1 MQVETIEKPSPSKSK
16 AALDVVTI
24 KQADLERMLKAP
36 LVMTAEDV
44 ANANKEAI
52 VKREAAQA
60 VSKARKERM
69 LRLEEEAKK
78 TAVPTE
84 TALLKTQADG
94 ATLSRAQYLLQEEKD
109 AVKRMNQMM
118 LYSKCVTIRDAQI
131 EEKRQMMQV
140 RESMSMR
147 AESDH
152 AVAFR
157 PI

>member
-1 MQVETIEKPSPSKSK
+1 MQGGETKEKSGLSRTNRRGIIAP
-16 AALDVVTI
+16 DVVTL
-24 KQADLERMLKAP
+24 KKADLDRMLQP
-36 LVMTAEDV
+36 PQVMSAEDV
-44 ANANKEAI
+44 ANANKEHLAR
-52 VKREAAQA
+52 REQAQA

-94 ATLSRAQYLLQEEKD
+94 ATMSRAQYLLQEEKD
-109 AVKRMNQMM
+109 DVKRMNQMM

-140 RESMSMR
+140 SACSLI
-147 AESDH
+147 AEQ
-152 AVAFR
+152 
-157 PI
+157 